1 MSGAVTVEMTRALN
15 RCGKQ
20 YDMMVYP
27 DQNHSMQPHDTANVR
42 QKMIRY
48 TLDNL

>member
-1 MSGAVTVEMTRALN
+1 MEMARALN

-27 DQNHSMQPHDTANVR
+27 DQNHSMMPHDMRNVR
-42 QKMIRY
+42 QKMAEY
-48 TLDNL
+48 TIAHL